1 MIAADDQRPILAVVG
16 NGMISHAFCKKLSEL
31 DVLASYSVIVFGDEP
46 RPAYDRVNLSQMLAG
61 SGSQELEL
69 ASEQW
74 YAELGV
80 QLHVGERV
88 TELDLSS
95 KSLRCDSGLTKRF
108 DKLVLATGSKPFVP
122 PLPGVDLPGVFVYRT
137 IEDLES
143 IAKYSETAKSAA
155 VLGGGLLGLE
165 AAKCLI
171 DLELQAHVVEMA
183 PTLMPRQLDTEG
195 AHYLQDQ
202 IEKLGIEFHLP
213 KQTTSITP
221 QNDQCSLNFT
231 VGDPLVVDM
240 IVISAGIRPRNELAE
255 TSKIKIGR
263 RGGFVIN
270 DQLETS
276 CPDVFAIGECAEH
289 DEVVYGLYAPG
300 LHMATVLAQRL
311 AGQSS
316 TFVGGDQ
323 SAKLKLLGVDVATI
337 GEPLSEIPH
346 ASTLAS
352 SHEDYYRKL
361 ILSKGK
367 PVALLSV
374 GPWPEMNRVQQAIAA
389 GTRIWPWHRFRFERS
404 GDLWPTKPGDSV
416 TTWPADAIVCS
427 CQNVSRGELTAAC
440 QAGCETVCALAEA
453 TGASTVCGS
462 CQPLLA
468 DLVDSPDEAETTPV
482 KSGLLW
488 ASIAAALIL
497 MVWLTVGEISV
508 AQSVTDSWHRLDL
521 LLQNPWFKHISGY
534 SLLGVASIGLLLPLR
549 KRFRWFSFGD
559 FGWWRTMHATIGSLT
574 LIGLIVHTGMRL
586 GANLNF
592 LLGGVFLAINLTGV
606 LVGVIT
612 SMENRFQGT
621 TAIAL
626 RRWRPRV
633 TRIHFWLLW
642 PLPALLAIHI
652 FCAYYY

>member
-1 MIAADDQRPILAVVG
+1 MIAADDQRPILVVVG

-31 DVLASYSVIVFGDEP
+31 KLLDSYAVIVFGDEP
-46 RPAYDRVNLSQMLAG
+46 RPAYDRVNLSQMLSG

-69 ASEQW
+69 ASQEW
-74 YAELGV
+74 YQGLGV
-80 QLHVGERV
+80 RLHVGERV
-88 TELDLSS
+88 SELDLSS
-95 KSLRCDSGLTKRF
+95 KSLRCESGLNQRF
-108 DKLVLATGSKPFVP
+108 DKLVLATGSKPFMP
-122 PLPGVDLPGVFVYRT
+122 PLAGVDLPGVFVYRT

-143 IAKYSETAKSAA
+143 IAAYSQTAKSAA
-155 VLGGGLLGLE
+155 VMGGGLLGLE

-171 DLELQAHVVEMA
+171 DLKLRAHVIEMA
-183 PTLMPRQLDTEG
+183 PTLMPRQLDTNG
-195 AHYLQDQ
+195 AHFLQDR
-202 IEKLGIEFHLP
+202 IEALGIEFHLA
-213 KQTTSITP
+213 KQTASIT
-221 QNDQCSLNFT
+221 QQDQKCVLNFT
-231 VGDPLVVDM
+231 TGDPLAVDM
-240 IVISAGIRPRNELAE
+240 VVISAGIRPRNELAE
-255 TSKIKIGR
+255 SGEIKIGR
-263 RGGFVIN
+263 RGGFVVN
-270 DQLETS
+270 DELETS
-276 CPDVFAIGECAEH
+276 RPDVFAIGECAEH
-289 DEVVYGLYAPG
+289 NEIVYGLYAPG

-316 TFVGGDQ
+316 TFTGGDQ

-337 GEPLSEIPH
+337 GAPLSEVPH
-346 ASTLAS
+346 ASTLES

-367 PVALLSV
+367 LVALLSV
-374 GPWPEMNRVQQAIAA
+374 GPWPEMNRAQQAIAA
-389 GTRIWPWHRFRFERS
+389 GTRIWPWHRFRFESS

-427 CQNVSRGELTAAC
+427 CQNISRGELTAAC
-440 QAGCETVCALAEA
+440 QEGCATVCALAEA

-462 CQPLLA
+462 CRPLLA
-468 DLVDSPDEAETTPV
+468 DLVNSPDEAEKTPV

-488 ASIAAALIL
+488 ATIAAALIL
-497 MVWLTVGEISV
+497 VVWFAVGEVSV
-508 AQSVTDSWHRLDL
+508 AQSVVDRWHRLDL
-521 LLQNPWFKHISGY
+521 LLQDSFFKQVSGY
-534 SLLGVASIGLLLPLR
+534 SLLGIAAIGLLLPLR
-549 KRFRWFSFGD
+549 KRFRWFSFGN

-592 LLGGVFLAINLTGV
+592 LLGSIFLAINITGV
-606 LVGVIT
+606 LVGVVT
-612 SMENRFQGT
+612 SMESRFHGS